1 MNTEDMENYNRGL
14 ITFLWP
20 ALKIWRLLF
29 GNQISVNNSTW
40 YCYSKITAEIFKVKY
55 QAESGV
61 LIQLEQY
68 SIHYF
73 KIWLLQ
79 FILYWVL
86 YNNKRK
92 CCHDVNCNGERD
104 RVGSVPLRVILP
116 KHVYIH
122 SLLLPLK
129 ILLCHKTFPKPVPS
143 ANKPI
148 RPIHKPHTGNNW
160 YCC

>member
-1 MNTEDMENYNRGL
+1 MFWFSDCLKVPSWVHSIMNTEDMENYNRGL

-61 LIQLEQY
+61 LIQLELY

-92 CCHDVNCNGERD
+92 CCHDVNCSGERVG
-104 RVGSVPLRVILP
+104 VGSVPLRVILP
-116 KHVYIH
+116 KYSSNPKKKMVCFEITKVF
-122 SLLLPLK
+122 SQLK
-129 ILLCHKTFPKPVPS
+129 FVLVLS
-143 ANKPI
+143 
-148 RPIHKPHTGNNW
+148 
-160 YCC
+160 